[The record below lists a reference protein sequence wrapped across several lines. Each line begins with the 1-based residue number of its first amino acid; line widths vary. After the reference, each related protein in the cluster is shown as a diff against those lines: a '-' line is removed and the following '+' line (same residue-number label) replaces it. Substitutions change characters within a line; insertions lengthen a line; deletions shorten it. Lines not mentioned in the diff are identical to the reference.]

1 MNQDVK
7 EILAEKI
14 AGEIALSPNPGET
27 IKKWRKNFEISQVD
41 IAEQLKVTASVISDY
56 ESGRRKSPGTSMV
69 SRFVRALIDLDEK
82 RGGRKIEHYQ
92 TLIRESPISEVI
104 FDMREYPTPMS
115 LEEFKKRIEGE
126 LLTENSGNSVHG
138 YTIIDSMKAILKLGT
153 TDFYKLYG
161 WSTERALIFT
171 TVSTGKSPLIA
182 IRVTNLK
189 PGAVVL
195 HGLDA
200 KDVDPLAV
208 QIAKIERLPLLTTNM
223 PIAKIVEA
231 LRQ

>member
-1 MNQDVK
+1 MVQDMK
-7 EILAEKI
+7 GILAEKI

-27 IKKWRKNFEISQVD
+27 IKKWRKNFEVSQVD
-41 IAEQLKVTASVISDY
+41 IAAQLKVTASVISDY
-56 ESGRRKSPGTSMV
+56 ESGRRKSPGTAV
-69 SRFVRALIDLDEK
+69 VARFVRALIEVDEK
-82 RGGRKIEHYQ
+82 RGGQKIEHYQ
-92 TLIRESPISEVI
+92 TLVRDSPISEVI
-104 FDMREYPTPMS
+104 FDMREYPTPMG
-115 LEEFKKRIEGE
+115 LAEFQKRIEAD
-126 LLTENSGNSVHG
+126 LLTEASGNSVQG

-171 TVSTGKSPLIA
+171 NVSTGKSPLIA

-189 PGAVVL
+189 PGAVIL
-195 HGLDA
+195 HGLQS

-208 QIAKIERLPLLTTNM
+208 QIAKIERLPLMTTNM
-223 PIAKIVEA
+223 PIQKIVEA